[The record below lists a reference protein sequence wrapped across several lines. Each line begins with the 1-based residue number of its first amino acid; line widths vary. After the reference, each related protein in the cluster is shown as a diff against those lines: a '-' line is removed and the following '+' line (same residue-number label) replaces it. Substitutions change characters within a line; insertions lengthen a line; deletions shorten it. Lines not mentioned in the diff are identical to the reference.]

1 LSAPAPAPAPAPD
14 PVRPQ
19 ASPAIRD
26 LEEQTAVGIVFLG
39 ALLRRQLA
47 LSLRVA
53 ASVVV
58 LLGSQPLLAWFWPGY
73 TQIEVLSVPLPWIVL
88 AVGSYPVMIACGLYY
103 VRHAE
108 AIDHEFSELMES

>member
-1 LSAPAPAPAPAPD
+1 M
-14 PVRPQ
+14 
-19 ASPAIRD
+19 
-26 LEEQTAVGIVFLG
+26 VFLE

-53 ASVVV
+53 AAVIV
-58 LLGSQPLLAWFWPGY
+58 LLGCQPLLAWLWADY
-73 TQIEVLSVPLPWIVL
+73 TRIQVLSIPLPWIVL